1 MLGSAVILAASADG
15 QGSDVALFRPK
26 CPVPPREQAW
36 IEKMLLWCVDRFGD
50 PPLRCPVVEPTAEFF
65 PGDYLGTREDVLR
78 TVDRVRAHLGI
89 SAERFT
95 VEIAADDDPPGDL
108 ETMPTVPT
116 RRAVVAGDYRRREG
130 RGLVRID
137 PAQAGNRMRLVA
149 VAAHELCHEL
159 LLGGGG
165 IPGADGED
173 HEPLTDLVTVY
184 TGFGVFTANAA
195 FRVETLATGRRTSS
209 LGYLTEAMF
218 GYALGCYAWLRGETA
233 PEPGWA
239 RFLDTNPHGYMRQSV
254 RYLASNS
261 GRALPHALAP
271 PGFSPPPEQ
280 PDQREQAE
288 RPARRT
294 GH

>member
-1 MLGSAVILAASADG
+1 M
-15 QGSDVALFRPK
+15 ALFHPK

-50 PPLRCPVVEPTAEFF
+50 PPLRRPVVEPTPDFF
-65 PGDYLGTREDVLR
+65 PGGYLGTQEDVLR
-78 TVDRVRAHLGI
+78 TVDQVRGHLGI
-89 SAERFT
+89 GAERFT
-95 VEIAADDDPPGDL
+95 VEIAADDDLPGEL
-108 ETMPTVPT
+108 ESMPAAAT
-116 RRAVVAGDYRRREG
+116 RRAVVAGDYRQREG

-165 IPGADGED
+165 ISGADGED

-195 FRVETLATGRRTSS
+195 FHFETLATGWRTST

-218 GYALGCYAWLRGETA
+218 GYALGCYAWLRGETGT
-233 PEPGWA
+233 EPAWT
-239 RFLDTNPHGYMRQSV
+239 RFLDTNPRGYMRQSV

-261 GRALPHALAP
+261 GRTLPHALAT
-271 PGFSPPPEQ
+271 PGLSPPPEQ
-280 PDQREQAE
+280 PE
-288 RPARRT
+288 RSARRT

>member
-1 MLGSAVILAASADG
+1 
-15 QGSDVALFRPK
+15 VALFRPK

-50 PPLRCPVVEPTAEFF
+50 RPLRRPVVEPTPDFF
-65 PGDYLGTREDVLR
+65 PGGYLGTQEDVLR
-78 TVDRVRAHLGI
+78 TVDQVRAHLGI
-89 SAERFT
+89 GAERFT
-95 VEIAADDDPPGDL
+95 VEIAADDELPGEL
-108 ETMPTVPT
+108 EAMPLVPT
-116 RRAVVAGDYRRREG
+116 RRAVVAGDYRQREG

-137 PAQAGNRMRLVA
+137 PAQAGNRMRLIA

-165 IPGADGED
+165 VPGADGDD

-195 FRVETLATGRRTSS
+195 FHVETLAAGRRTST

-218 GYALGCYAWLRGETA
+218 GYALACHAWLRGETG
-233 PEPGWA
+233 PEPAWT
-239 RFLDTNPHGYMRQSV
+239 RFLDTNPHGYMRQGV
-254 RYLASNS
+254 RYLGSNS
-261 GRALPHALAP
+261 GRTLPHVLAGTPAP
-271 PGFSPPPEQ
+271 PGFSPPPE
-280 PDQREQAE
+280 RS
-288 RPARRT
+288 ARRT